1 MSVSSDCSVCCK
13 HDDAI
18 FVRKTLQTKICTML
32 ASKPLVRNDDED
44 LHWQG
49 ILATYVYRL
58 FSVDHDEQK
67 LFWDCWKSEVYNM
80 MRVRRGYVVA
90 KIWRRMVGMYI
101 NKLICVVSAA
111 HLNTF

>member
-1 MSVSSDCSVCCK
+1 
-13 HDDAI
+13 
-18 FVRKTLQTKICTML
+18 ML

-80 MRVRRGYVVA
+80 MRLRRSYVCRV
-90 KIWRRMVGMYI
+90 IWKRMVGMYI
-101 NKLICVVSAA
+101 DRLICIVASA